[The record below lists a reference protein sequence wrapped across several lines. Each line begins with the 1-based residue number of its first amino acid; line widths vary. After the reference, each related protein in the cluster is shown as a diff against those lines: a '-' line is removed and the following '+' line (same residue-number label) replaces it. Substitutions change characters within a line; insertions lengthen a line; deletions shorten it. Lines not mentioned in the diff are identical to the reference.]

1 MVSRTARMHTQIT
14 QTHPSTRNIHTAIL
28 VLTSMIPAVFLWQH
42 EGAMTT
48 FAVIVVITSIWWG
61 GKSYVKM
68 FTKYERV
75 INGLLDH
82 GHIEPSNEPFYDE
95 AVLP

>member
-1 MVSRTARMHTQIT
+1 
-14 QTHPSTRNIHTAIL
+14 
-28 VLTSMIPAVFLWQH
+28 
-42 EGAMTT
+42 MTT

-82 GHIEPSNEPFYDE
+82 GHIVPRNDE
-95 AVLP
+95 AREFTAHKTALTMPETKSLIDAGVRM